1 MIMNLKDI
9 AHALRGEVHN
19 NYVLAPGPGHSAND
33 RSLKVS
39 LGGPDGL
46 LVHSFSTDDPINC
59 KDYVRERCG
68 IPAGHKG
75 NGKQWSD
82 VVAEYVYR
90 DAEGRLYLRVQRT
103 ADKKF
108 WQHHWT
114 GSEWHKG
121 APRGPRIPYRLP
133 ELIAADPAE
142 PVYIVEGEKDA
153 DRLASLGFVV
163 TTTSGGSNGKWT
175 SELNSYFAGRQVR
188 LVPDNDAPGDKYV
201 AGVAAHLHG
210 VAASI
215 RIIDLPGLGPRTAN
229 GGKDVS
235 DWLDLGNIPETLV
248 DLGNAAPE
256 WSSLERPRG
265 PRLMSSAAFI
275 TGFTPPE
282 YLIDGILQR
291 RFIYAFT
298 GRTGEGKTSVCLR
311 LAAHVSEGVPLGD
324 AAVTRGRVL
333 YLAGENPDD
342 IRMRWILLLEQ
353 MGLDE
358 NEVMVDF
365 VDGRFKISEIPEHIL
380 AAAAKHEYVLVIVDT
395 SVAFSQ
401 SLDENDNVEQL
412 RHAQALRN
420 LIDVLPGGPTILVCC
435 HPPKNASDDNLQP
448 RGGGSV
454 IAEFDG
460 NLTCKRTDTVTVVY
474 HQGKF
479 RGPDF
484 TPLHFTLEGQT
495 AGRLKDSHG
504 RQIWS
509 VFAKPASE
517 QDQENIS
524 KAIEDDLAAVM
535 AAIRDEPGISIASIA
550 TKLGWLNKQ
559 RKPDKSKAQ
568 RRVKTLENKK
578 WVERDGEQLE
588 LTAKGKDRLTKLE
601 ARKAK
606 GTAPKGSPDLT
617 LVKS

>member
-1 MIMNLKDI
+1 M
-9 AHALRGEVHN
+9 
-19 NYVLAPGPGHSAND
+19 
-33 RSLKVS
+33 
-39 LGGPDGL
+39 
-46 LVHSFSTDDPINC
+46 T
-59 KDYVRERCG
+59 
-68 IPAGHKG
+68 
-75 NGKQWSD
+75 
-82 VVAEYVYR
+82 
-90 DAEGRLYLRVQRT
+90 
-103 ADKKF
+103 
-108 WQHHWT
+108 
-114 GSEWHKG
+114 
-121 APRGPRIPYRLP
+121 
-133 ELIAADPAE
+133 
-142 PVYIVEGEKDA
+142 
-153 DRLASLGFVV
+153 
-163 TTTSGGSNGKWT
+163 
-175 SELNSYFAGRQVR
+175 
-188 LVPDNDAPGDKYV
+188 
-201 AGVAAHLHG
+201 
-210 VAASI
+210 
-215 RIIDLPGLGPRTAN
+215 
-229 GGKDVS
+229 
-235 DWLDLGNIPETLV
+235 
-248 DLGNAAPE
+248 
-256 WSSLERPRG
+256 
-265 PRLMSSAAFI
+265 SAAFI
-275 TGFTPPE
+275 TGFMPPD

-311 LAAHVSEGVPLGD
+311 LAVHVSGGIPLGD
-324 AAVTRGRVL
+324 AEVTRGRVL

-358 NEVMVDF
+358 NEVDVDF
-365 VDGRFKISEIPEHIL
+365 VDGRFKISEIPHHIL
-380 AAAAKHEYVLVIVDT
+380 VAATKHEYVLVIVDT

-448 RGGGSV
+448 RGGGAV

-460 NLTCKRTDTVTVVY
+460 NLTCKRTDTVTAVH

-484 TPLHFTLEGQT
+484 APLHFTLEGQT
-495 AGRLKDSHG
+495 AARLKDSQG

-524 KAIEDDLAAVM
+524 KAMEADLAAVM

-550 TKLGWLNKQ
+550 IRLGWQNKQ

-568 RRVKTLENKK
+568 KRVRVLETKK
-578 WVERDGEQLE
+578 WVERESEHLE
-588 LTAKGKDRLTKLE
+588 LTTKGKERLAKIE
-601 ARKAK
+601 AQKAK
-606 GTAPKGSPDLT
+606 GTAPKSSPDLT